1 MKAKYL
7 FLATAAVISTIAC
20 GRSQNMPDAPASP
33 PAAPTAATATTPAP
47 TAPAPPQPAS
57 SELLELQSAHAAP
70 AANGALPPGHPPI
83 TGQPPMELKPI
94 DATLGKGE
102 AGLAWNAPADWVAV
116 PPSSSM
122 RRAQYRVPGKAGDAE
137 CAVFYFGPGQGGDA
151 QSNAERWASQ
161 FLGADGQPT
170 TAKTRDL
177 ATASGKVLIVETAG
191 AYQSGS
197 MTGTAVESKP
207 GYALL
212 GAIAQGPDA
221 NWFFKLT
228 GPKATV
234 DAQRG
239 AFETMVSS
247 IRRGN

>member
-1 MKAKYL
+1 MKAPYL
-7 FLATAAVISTIAC
+7 FLATAAAISTIAC
-20 GRSQNMPDAPASP
+20 GRSQSMPDAPASQ
-33 PAAPTAATATTPAP
+33 PAAPTAATSAPAP
-47 TAPAPPQPAS
+47 TAPAPSQPTS
-57 SELLELQSAHAAP
+57 SQLLEMQSAHAAP
-70 AANGALPPGHPPI
+70 ANGALPPGHPPVG
-83 TGQPPMELKPI
+83 GQPAMELKPI
-94 DATLGKGE
+94 DATLGKGD

-116 PPSSSM
+116 PPSSTM
-122 RRAQYRVPGKAGDAE
+122 RRAQYRVPGKAGDGE

-151 QSNAERWASQ
+151 QSNAERWAAQ
-161 FLGADGQPT
+161 FLTADGQPT

-191 AYQSGS
+191 AYQAGS
-197 MTGTAVESKP
+197 MTGGAVESKP

-228 GPKATV
+228 GPQATV
-234 DAQRG
+234 DAQRA
-239 AFETMVSS
+239 AFQAMVSS